1 MIENKVKWCLNK
13 AERELTENRTHRGL
27 VKIKQ
32 DLEKSRAH
40 IKKADHYLK
49 ATFHL
54 KRGNFTD
61 LTASTLFYT
70 MYHSLLAIIAKFGY
84 ESRNQECTF
93 ALIFQLIEDGNLNFD
108 KKLLDK
114 ITDLELQEKHTE
126 HSEKTSIEIREEYQ
140 YGTEIE
146 LKEDVYNELL
156 ELTKNILSQAKLIIE
171 Q

>member
-1 MIENKVKWCLNK
+1 MSMIEKKVKWCLNK
-13 AERELTENRTHRGL
+13 AERELTEGKTHRGL
-27 VKIKQ
+27 IKVKPDI
-32 DLEKSRAH
+32 EKAKAH
-40 IKKADHYLK
+40 LKKADHYLK

-54 KRGNFTD
+54 KRGNFSD

-70 MYHSLLAIIAKFGY
+70 MYHSLLAITVKSGY

-93 ALIFQLIEDGNLNFD
+93 ALIFQLIDQGKINFD

-114 ITDLELQEKHTE
+114 ITDLELQDE
-126 HSEKTSIEIREEYQ
+126 HSEKTSLEIREEYQ

-146 LKEDVYNELL
+146 LKENVYDELL
-156 ELTKNILSQAKLIIE
+156 ELTKNVLSQAKLIIE